1 MNDSLPTRLGMLL
14 GLAVAAAA
22 ATWWLA
28 ATRLALGQAMG
39 TAGIAASALAGLW
52 LARALLLAPFALR
65 AGALHGWRNG
75 TASSLALVI
84 AAWPVVLAAASAG
97 TRAATGVVVGEIA
110 LLVAGL
116 VLPAAGHGLRVV
128 LRSPGTAVVA
138 GTVLGGALAAAL
150 WMWGTAWTGVN
161 G

>member
-1 MNDSLPTRLGMLL
+1 MSDALPTRLGMLL

-52 LARALLLAPFALR
+52 LARALLLGPFALR
-65 AGALHGWRNG
+65 AGALHDLRNG

-97 TRAATGVVVGEIA
+97 TRSAVGVVVGEIA
-110 LLVAGL
+110 LLVAAL
-116 VLPAAGHGLRVV
+116 VLPAVGHGLRVL

-150 WMWGTAWTGVN
+150 WMWGSVWTGVN